1 MANNFVVS
9 PSALIFPKVTVQGPV
24 SGLYAAPSTGNL
36 GIQSFKLTNNSGA
49 SVTVTNYGF
58 STSTDGD
65 AVTQPAG
72 INPNSDFT
80 VAVHSGSFPVTITN
94 GSSQQFD
101 VTYAPLR
108 RGSSFGDIRSAILTL
123 FSGNKALLQSNP
135 IDNSSGQ
142 PVNLSYAVPVTIGV
156 GGGVLEEGY
165 NYATAAPVYGDTG
178 SLSRMSVSG
187 TGEVNYGQG
196 VPANM
201 TIADLDTGRHAVSAI
216 QLFSGVTNGTSISG
230 GVVVRARG
238 VQILIGG
245 LDTSTTF
252 DLTISAITSAAP
264 TSGVVVGTWVTA
276 VAGHG
281 YLNYSNVG
289 ALFIGN
295 LEGIDLQGMNLYAT
309 LTNVTNPNNV
319 TITVA
324 AVVTG

>member
-1 MANNFVVS
+1 MANFTVS
-9 PSALIFPKVTVQGPV
+9 PAALTFTKVNVQGPV
-24 SGLYAAPSTGNL
+24 PGLYATPQTL
-36 GIQSFKLTNNSGA
+36 SFVLTNNSGV

-72 INPNSDFT
+72 IYTNSDFR
-80 VAVHSGSFPVTITN
+80 VAVHSGSYPVTIAN
-94 GSSQQFD
+94 GASQQFD

-108 RGSSFGDIRSAILTL
+108 RGASFGDIRSAILTL

-196 VPANM
+196 IPPNM
-201 TIADLDTGRHAVSAI
+201 TIADLDTGRHSVSAI
-216 QLFSGVTNGTSISG
+216 ELYSGTGAGTSVVG

-238 VQILIGG
+238 VQVLVYG
-245 LDTSTTF
+245 LDTASSI
-252 DLTISAITSAAP
+252 DLVISAVTTAGNVTVGSWV
-264 TSGVVVGTWVTA
+264 SGVPGTGA
-276 VAGHG
+276 
-281 YLNYSNVG
+281 LNYSNVG
-289 ALFIGN
+289 GLFIGN
-295 LEGIDLQGMNLYAT
+295 NEGIDLQGMNLFAT
-309 LTNVTNPNNV
+309 VSNVTNPHTN
-319 TITVA
+319 TIAIGV
-324 AVVTG
+324 VVTG